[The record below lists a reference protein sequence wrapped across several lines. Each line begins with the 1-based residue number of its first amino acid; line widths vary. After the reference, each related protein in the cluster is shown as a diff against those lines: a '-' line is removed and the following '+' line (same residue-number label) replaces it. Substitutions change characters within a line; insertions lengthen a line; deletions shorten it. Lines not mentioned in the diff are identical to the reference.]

1 MVQSVPGELSLQET
15 SVLTA
20 AANSA
25 DGSVT
30 KSGLMKALGCVMFCF
45 KIGSIYVDLILVFKV
60 ERVPNGPSAG
70 ENRRRRSGLD

>member
-20 AANSA
+20 AANTE

-30 KSGLMKALGCVMFCF
+30 KSLLMKALGCDCILYCTFF
-45 KIGSIYVDLILVFKV
+45 LFIYSFID
-60 ERVPNGPSAG
+60 
-70 ENRRRRSGLD
+70 